1 MIEITEQEY
10 EYLIESLDVTA
21 ELGIITEWGAVGA
34 DRPLVVILGEGHL
47 SGKIFLATQDDLDRS
62 DVFVRVKDI
71 ENILPLPNFDDVFEL
86 KNLSNE

>member
-10 EYLIESLDVTA
+10 ELLANELDVTT
-21 ELGIITEWGAVGA
+21 ELGIITEWGAVGS

-47 SGKIFLATQDDLDRS
+47 SGKIFLATQEDLDHS

-71 ENILPLPNFDDVFEL
+71 ENIVSLPNFNDVFRLEKL
-86 KNLSNE
+86 D